1 MEKRI
6 LVKDRYFVPYIPYE
20 RLEKAIDAVAERI
33 NHDFKHFNGTPI
45 ILCVLNGSIL
55 FTGELMKRL
64 TFPCEFSSIR
74 LSSYEGTLST
84 GVTRKVLGLTSS
96 IKGRTVIVVEDIVDT
111 GKTITDLHAL
121 LLDAGAADVKI
132 CTMLLKPDVYKKDL
146 KLDYVAMEIENRF
159 IVGFGL
165 DYDQLGRNYKD
176 IYILDNS
183 VEKTAMKHFLIFG
196 PPGAGKGTQ
205 AAKIIDRFGLR
216 HVSTGDLLRREIA
229 AGTPL
234 GLQAKTLIDKGELV
248 PDSVVEGMIASEL
261 DNNPDAKGF
270 IFDGFP
276 RTTAQAEHLD
286 AMLSAR
292 GEKINAVIS
301 LMIPDETVFERIRHR
316 AEIENRVDDTKP
328 EIIRNRID
336 TYHAKTEPVISF
348 YKGKGVYREIDG
360 LGTIEEVFGKVS
372 ALLDEYLPA

>member
-1 MEKRI
+1 MDKRI

-20 RLEKAIDAVAERI
+20 RLEKAIDDVAERI
-33 NHDFKHFNGTPI
+33 NQDFKHFDGTPI

-64 TFPCEFSSIR
+64 NFPCEFSSIR

-96 IKGRTVIVVEDIVDT
+96 IKGRTVLVVEDIVDT

-132 CTMLLKPDVYKKDL
+132 CTMLLKPEVYKKDL

-176 IYILDNS
+176 IYILDDTKP
-183 VEKTAMKHFLIFG
+183 KTMKHFLIFG

-205 AAKIIDRFGLR
+205 AARLIERFGLR

-229 AGTPL
+229 TGTPL
-234 GLQAKTLIDKGELV
+234 GLKAKTLIDKGELV
-248 PDSVVEGMIASEL
+248 PDEVVEGMIASEL
-261 DNNPDAKGF
+261 DAHTDVKGF

-286 AMLSAR
+286 AMLAER
-292 GEKINAVIS
+292 GKQVDAVLS
-301 LMIPDETVFERIRHR
+301 LMIPDQTVFERIRHR
-316 AEIENRVDDTKP
+316 AEVENRVDDTKP
-328 EIIRNRID
+328 EVIQNRID
-336 TYHAKTEPVISF
+336 TYHAKTEPVIAY

-360 LGTIEEVFGKVS
+360 LGTIDEVFDKICAVME
-372 ALLDEYLPA
+372 EYK

>member
-1 MEKRI
+1 MKDRI

-64 TFPCEFSSIR
+64 DFPCEFSSIR

-165 DYDQLGRNYKD
+165 DYDQLGRNSKD
-176 IYILDNS
+176 IYILDS
-183 VEKTAMKHFLIFG
+183 TKPETMKHYLIFG

-205 AAKIIDRFGLR
+205 AAKLIERFGLR

-229 AGTPL
+229 TGTEL
-234 GLQAKTLIDKGELV
+234 GLKAKTLIDQGLLV
-248 PDSVVEGMIASEL
+248 PDEVVEGMIASEL
-261 DNNPDAKGF
+261 DSHPDVKGF

-286 AMLSAR
+286 ALLADRGRKVDAVLSLA
-292 GEKINAVIS
+292 
-301 LMIPDETVFERIRHR
+301 IPDETVFERIRHR
-316 AEIENRVDDTKP
+316 AQLENRVDDTKA
-328 EIIRNRID
+328 EVIQKRID
-336 TYHAKTEPVISF
+336 TYHAKTEPIIAY
-348 YKGKGVYREIDG
+348 YKEKGLYKEIDG
-360 LGTIEEVFGKVS
+360 LGTIDEVFDK
-372 ALLDEYLPA
+372 LCKLIEE

>member
-1 MEKRI
+1 MKDRI

-33 NHDFKHFNGTPI
+33 NHDFKHFDGTPI

-64 TFPCEFSSIR
+64 DFPCEFSSIR

-165 DYDQLGRNYKD
+165 DYDQLGRNSKD
-176 IYILDNS
+176 IYILDS
-183 VEKTAMKHFLIFG
+183 TKPETMKHYLIFG

-205 AAKIIDRFGLR
+205 AAKLIERFGLR

-229 AGTPL
+229 TGTEL
-234 GLQAKTLIDKGELV
+234 GLKAKTLIDQGLLV
-248 PDSVVEGMIASEL
+248 PDEVVEGMIASEL
-261 DNNPDAKGF
+261 DSHPDVKGF

-286 AMLSAR
+286 ALLADRGRKVDAVLSLA
-292 GEKINAVIS
+292 
-301 LMIPDETVFERIRHR
+301 IPDETVFERIRHR
-316 AEIENRVDDTKP
+316 AQLENRVDDTKA
-328 EIIRNRID
+328 EVIQKRID
-336 TYHAKTEPVISF
+336 TYHAKTEPIISY
-348 YKGKGVYREIDG
+348 YKEKGLYKEIDG
-360 LGTIEEVFGKVS
+360 RGTIAEVFDK
-372 ALLDEYLPA
+372 LCKLIEE

>member
-20 RLEKAIDAVAERI
+20 RLEKAIDDVAERI
-33 NHDFKHFNGTPI
+33 NQDFKHFDGTPI

-64 TFPCEFSSIR
+64 NFPCEFSSIR

-96 IKGRTVIVVEDIVDT
+96 IKGRTVLVVEDIVDT

-132 CTMLLKPDVYKKDL
+132 CTMLLKPEVYKKDL

-176 IYILDNS
+176 IYILDDTKP
-183 VEKTAMKHFLIFG
+183 KTMKHFLIFG

-205 AAKIIDRFGLR
+205 AARLIERFGLR

-229 AGTPL
+229 TGTPL
-234 GLQAKTLIDKGELV
+234 GLKAKTLIDKGELV
-248 PDSVVEGMIASEL
+248 PDEVVEGMIASEL
-261 DNNPDAKGF
+261 DAHTDVKGF

-286 AMLSAR
+286 AMLAER
-292 GEKINAVIS
+292 GKQVDAVLS
-301 LMIPDETVFERIRHR
+301 LMIPDQTVFERIRHR
-316 AEIENRVDDTKP
+316 AEVENRVDDTKP
-328 EIIRNRID
+328 EVIQNRID
-336 TYHAKTEPVISF
+336 TYHAKTEPVIAY

-360 LGTIEEVFGKVS
+360 LGTIDEVFDKICAVME
-372 ALLDEYLPA
+372 EYK

>member
-1 MEKRI
+1 MEGRI

-33 NHDFKHFNGTPI
+33 NHDFKNFDGTPI

-64 TFPCEFSSIR
+64 NFPCEFTSVR

-132 CTMLLKPDVYKKDL
+132 CTMLLKPEVYKKDL

-165 DYDQLGRNYKD
+165 DYDQLGRNSKD
-176 IYILDNS
+176 IYILDNKTE
-183 VEKTAMKHFLIFG
+183 EKTAMKHFLIFG

-205 AAKIIDRFGLR
+205 AAKLIERFGLR

-229 AGTPL
+229 AGTAL
-234 GLQAKTLIDKGELV
+234 GLQAKSLIDKGELV
-248 PDSVVEGMIASEL
+248 PDKVVEGMIASEL
-261 DNNPDAKGF
+261 DQHPDVKGF

-286 AMLSAR
+286 AMLAAR
-292 GEKINAVIS
+292 GQQVDAVLS

-328 EIIRNRID
+328 EIIRNRIA
-336 TYHAKTEPVISF
+336 TYHGKTEPVISY

-360 LGTIEEVFGKVS
+360 LGSIDEVFDRVS
-372 ALLDEYLPA
+372 AVMEEYL

>member
-20 RLEKAIDAVAERI
+20 RLEKAIDDVAERI
-33 NHDFKHFNGTPI
+33 NQDFKHFDGTPI

-64 TFPCEFSSIR
+64 NFPCEFSSIR

-96 IKGRTVIVVEDIVDT
+96 IKGRTVLVVEDIVDT

-132 CTMLLKPDVYKKDL
+132 CTMLLKPEVYKKDL

-176 IYILDNS
+176 IYILDDTKP
-183 VEKTAMKHFLIFG
+183 KTMKHFLIFG

-205 AAKIIDRFGLR
+205 AARLIERFGLR

-229 AGTPL
+229 TGTPL
-234 GLQAKTLIDKGELV
+234 GLKAKTLIDKGELV
-248 PDSVVEGMIASEL
+248 PDEVVEGMIASEL
-261 DNNPDAKGF
+261 DAHTDVKGF

-286 AMLSAR
+286 AMLAER
-292 GEKINAVIS
+292 GKQVDAVLS
-301 LMIPDETVFERIRHR
+301 LMIPDQTVFERIRHR

-328 EIIRNRID
+328 EVIQNRID
-336 TYHAKTEPVISF
+336 TYHAKTEPVIAY

-360 LGTIEEVFGKVS
+360 LGTIDEVFDKICAVME
-372 ALLDEYLPA
+372 EYK

>member
-1 MEKRI
+1 MEGRI

-33 NHDFKHFNGTPI
+33 NHDFKNFDGTPI

-64 TFPCEFSSIR
+64 NFPCEFTSVR

-132 CTMLLKPDVYKKDL
+132 CTMLLKPEVYKKDL

-165 DYDQLGRNYKD
+165 DYDQLGRNSKD
-176 IYILDNS
+176 IYILDNKTE
-183 VEKTAMKHFLIFG
+183 EKTAMKHFLIFG

-205 AAKIIDRFGLR
+205 AAKLIDRFGLR

-229 AGTPL
+229 AGTAL
-234 GLQAKTLIDKGELV
+234 GLQAKSLIDKGELV
-248 PDSVVEGMIASEL
+248 PDKVVEGMIASEL
-261 DNNPDAKGF
+261 DQHPDVKGF

-286 AMLSAR
+286 AMLAAR
-292 GEKINAVIS
+292 GQQVDAVLS

-328 EIIRNRID
+328 EIIRNRIA
-336 TYHAKTEPVISF
+336 TYHGKTEPVISY

-360 LGTIEEVFGKVS
+360 LGSIDEVFDRVS
-372 ALLDEYLPA
+372 AVMEEYL

>member
-1 MEKRI
+1 MDKRI

-20 RLEKAIDAVAERI
+20 RLKKAIDDVAERI
-33 NHDFKHFNGTPI
+33 NQDFKHFDGTPI

-64 TFPCEFSSIR
+64 NFPCEFSSIR

-96 IKGRTVIVVEDIVDT
+96 IKGRTVLVVEDIVDT

-132 CTMLLKPDVYKKDL
+132 CTMLLKPEVYKKDL

-176 IYILDNS
+176 IYILDDTKP
-183 VEKTAMKHFLIFG
+183 KTMKHFLIFG

-205 AAKIIDRFGLR
+205 AARLIERFGLR

-229 AGTPL
+229 TGTPL
-234 GLQAKTLIDKGELV
+234 GLKAKTLIDKGELV
-248 PDSVVEGMIASEL
+248 PDEVVEGMIASEL
-261 DNNPDAKGF
+261 DAHTDVKGF

-286 AMLSAR
+286 AMLAER
-292 GEKINAVIS
+292 GKQVDAVLS
-301 LMIPDETVFERIRHR
+301 LMIPDQTVFERIRHR
-316 AEIENRVDDTKP
+316 AEVENRVDDTKP
-328 EIIRNRID
+328 EVIQNRID
-336 TYHAKTEPVISF
+336 TYHAKTEPVIAY

-360 LGTIEEVFGKVS
+360 LGTIDEVFDKICAVME
-372 ALLDEYLPA
+372 EYK

>member
-20 RLEKAIDAVAERI
+20 RLEKAIDDVAERI
-33 NHDFKHFNGTPI
+33 NKDFKHFDGTPI

-64 TFPCEFSSIR
+64 NFPCEFSSIR

-96 IKGRTVIVVEDIVDT
+96 IKGRTVLVVEDIVDT

-132 CTMLLKPDVYKKDL
+132 CTMLLKPEVYKKDL

-176 IYILDNS
+176 IYILDDTKP
-183 VEKTAMKHFLIFG
+183 KTMKHFLIFG

-205 AAKIIDRFGLR
+205 AARLIERFGLR

-229 AGTPL
+229 TGTPL
-234 GLQAKTLIDKGELV
+234 GLKAKTLIDKGELV
-248 PDSVVEGMIASEL
+248 PDEVVEGMIASEL
-261 DNNPDAKGF
+261 DAHTDVKGF

-286 AMLSAR
+286 AMLAER
-292 GEKINAVIS
+292 GKQVDAVLS
-301 LMIPDETVFERIRHR
+301 LMIPDQTVFERIRHR
-316 AEIENRVDDTKP
+316 AEVENRVDDTKP
-328 EIIRNRID
+328 EVIQNRID
-336 TYHAKTEPVISF
+336 TYHAKTEPVIAY

-360 LGTIEEVFGKVS
+360 LGTIDEVFDKICAVME
-372 ALLDEYLPA
+372 EYK

>member
-1 MEKRI
+1 MDKRI

-20 RLEKAIDAVAERI
+20 RLEKAIDDVAERI
-33 NHDFKHFNGTPI
+33 NQDFKHFDGTPI

-64 TFPCEFSSIR
+64 NFPCEFSSIR

-96 IKGRTVIVVEDIVDT
+96 IKGRTVLVVEDIVDT

-132 CTMLLKPDVYKKDL
+132 CTMLLKPEVYKKDL

-176 IYILDNS
+176 IYILDDTKP
-183 VEKTAMKHFLIFG
+183 KTMKHFLIFG

-205 AAKIIDRFGLR
+205 AARLIERFGLR

-229 AGTPL
+229 TGTPL
-234 GLQAKTLIDKGELV
+234 GLKAKTLIDKGELV
-248 PDSVVEGMIASEL
+248 PDEVVEGMIASEL
-261 DNNPDAKGF
+261 DAHTDVKGF

-286 AMLSAR
+286 AMLAER
-292 GEKINAVIS
+292 GKQVDAVLS
-301 LMIPDETVFERIRHR
+301 LMIPDQTVFERIRHR

-328 EIIRNRID
+328 EVIQNRID
-336 TYHAKTEPVISF
+336 TYHAKTEPVIAY

-360 LGTIEEVFGKVS
+360 LGTIDEVFDKICDVME
-372 ALLDEYLPA
+372 EYK

>member
-20 RLEKAIDAVAERI
+20 RLEKAIDDVAERI
-33 NHDFKHFNGTPI
+33 NQDFKHFDGTPI

-64 TFPCEFSSIR
+64 NFPCEFSSIR

-96 IKGRTVIVVEDIVDT
+96 IKGRTVLVVEDIVDT

-132 CTMLLKPDVYKKDL
+132 CTMLLKPEVYKKDL

-176 IYILDNS
+176 IYILDDTKP
-183 VEKTAMKHFLIFG
+183 KTMKHFLIFG

-205 AAKIIDRFGLR
+205 AARLIERFGLR

-229 AGTPL
+229 TGTPL
-234 GLQAKTLIDKGELV
+234 GLKAKTLIDKGELV
-248 PDSVVEGMIASEL
+248 PDEVVEGMIASEL
-261 DNNPDAKGF
+261 DAHTDVKGF

-286 AMLSAR
+286 AMLAER
-292 GEKINAVIS
+292 GKQVDAVLS
-301 LMIPDETVFERIRHR
+301 LMIPDQTVFERIRHR
-316 AEIENRVDDTKP
+316 AEVENRVDDTKP
-328 EIIRNRID
+328 EVIQNRID
-336 TYHAKTEPVISF
+336 TYHAKTEPVISY

-360 LGTIEEVFGKVS
+360 LGTIDEVFDKICAVME
-372 ALLDEYLPA
+372 EYK

>member
-1 MEKRI
+1 MENRI

-20 RLEKAIDAVAERI
+20 RLEQAIDAVAERI
-33 NHDFKHFNGTPI
+33 NHDFKDFNGTPI

-55 FTGELMKRL
+55 FTAELMKRL
-64 TFPCEFSSIR
+64 NFPCEFSSVR

-111 GKTITDLHAL
+111 GKTITDLYAL

-132 CTMLLKPDVYKKDL
+132 CTMLLKPEVYKKDL

-176 IYILDNS
+176 IYILDTNPP
-183 VEKTAMKHFLIFG
+183 KTMRKHFLIFG

-205 AAKIIDRFGLR
+205 AARLIDRFGLR

-229 AGTPL
+229 TGTEL
-234 GLQAKTLIDKGELV
+234 GLKAKTLIDQGLLV
-248 PDSVVEGMIASEL
+248 PDEVVEGMIASEL
-261 DNNPDAKGF
+261 DANPDVKGF

-276 RTTAQAEHLD
+276 RTTAQAQHLD
-286 AMLSAR
+286 EILSAR
-292 GEKINAVIS
+292 DGKVDAVIS

-316 AEIENRVDDTKP
+316 AEVESRVDDTKP
-328 EIIRNRID
+328 EIIRNRIN
-336 TYHAKTEPVISF
+336 TYHAKTEPVISY
-348 YKGKGVYREIDG
+348 YKGKGCYREIDG
-360 LGTIEEVFGKVS
+360 LGTIDEVFDKICAVMK
-372 ALLDEYLPA
+372 DYE

>member
-1 MEKRI
+1 MENRI

-20 RLEKAIDAVAERI
+20 RLEQAIDAVAERI
-33 NHDFKHFNGTPI
+33 NHDFKDFDGTPI
-45 ILCVLNGSIL
+45 VLCVLNGSIL
-55 FTGELMKRL
+55 FTAELMKRL
-64 TFPCEFSSIR
+64 NFPCEFSSVR

-111 GKTITDLHAL
+111 GKTITDLYAL

-132 CTMLLKPDVYKKDL
+132 CTMLLKPEVYKKDL

-176 IYILDNS
+176 IYILDTNPP
-183 VEKTAMKHFLIFG
+183 KTMRKHFLIFG

-205 AAKIIDRFGLR
+205 AARLIDRFGLR

-229 AGTPL
+229 TGTEL
-234 GLQAKTLIDKGELV
+234 GLKAKTLIDQGLLV
-248 PDSVVEGMIASEL
+248 PDEVVEGMIASEL
-261 DNNPDAKGF
+261 DANPDVKGF

-276 RTTAQAEHLD
+276 RTTAQAQHLD
-286 AMLSAR
+286 EILSAR
-292 GEKINAVIS
+292 DGKVDAVIS

-316 AEIENRVDDTKP
+316 AEVESRVDDTKP
-328 EIIRNRID
+328 EIIRNRIN
-336 TYHAKTEPVISF
+336 TYHAKTEPVISY
-348 YKGKGVYREIDG
+348 YKGKGCYREIDG
-360 LGTIEEVFGKVS
+360 LGTIDEVFDKICAVMK
-372 ALLDEYLPA
+372 DYE

>member
-1 MEKRI
+1 MERI
-6 LVKDRYFVPYIPYE
+6 HLKDKYFVPYIPYE
-20 RLEKAIDAVAERI
+20 KLEQAIDRVAEQI
-33 NHDFKHFNGTPI
+33 NRDFQDCEEPPI
-45 ILCVLNGSIL
+45 LLCVLNGSIL

-64 TFPCEFSSIR
+64 TFPLELSSIR
-74 LSSYEGTLST
+74 LASYEGTLST
-84 GVTRKVLGLTSS
+84 GVTRKILGLTTA
-96 IKGRTVIVVEDIVDT
+96 IKGRKVIVVEDIVDT
-111 GKTITDLHAL
+111 GKTITDLHAIL
-121 LLDAGAADVKI
+121 LEAGAAEVKI
-132 CTMLLKPDVYKKDL
+132 CTMLLKPEVYKKDL

-176 IYILDNS
+176 IYILDKGTDKK
-183 VEKTAMKHFLIFG
+183 EPMKHYLIFG

-205 AAKIIDRFGLR
+205 AAKLIDRFGLR

-234 GLQAKTLIDKGELV
+234 GLQAKSLIDKGELV
-248 PDSVVEGMIASEL
+248 PDEVVEGMIASEL
-261 DNNPDAKGF
+261 AAHPDVKGF

-286 AMLSAR
+286 ALLASR
-292 GEKINAVIS
+292 GEKIDTVIS
-301 LMIPDETVFERIRHR
+301 LMIPDDTVYERIRHR
-316 AEIENRVDDTKP
+316 AEVENRVDDTKP

-336 TYHAKTEPVISF
+336 TYHAKTEPVIAY

-360 LGTIEEVFGKVS
+360 LGSIDEVFGKIC
-372 ALLDEYLPA
+372 ALM

>member
-1 MEKRI
+1 MKDRI

-45 ILCVLNGSIL
+45 VLCVLNGSIL

-64 TFPCEFSSIR
+64 NFPCEFSSIR

-121 LLDAGAADVKI
+121 LLDAGAANVKI
-132 CTMLLKPDVYKKDL
+132 CTMLLKPEVYKKDL

-165 DYDQLGRNYKD
+165 DYDQLGRNSKD
-176 IYILDNS
+176 IYILDS
-183 VEKTAMKHFLIFG
+183 TKPETMKHYLIFG

-205 AAKIIDRFGLR
+205 AAKLIERYGLR

-229 AGTPL
+229 TGTEL
-234 GLQAKTLIDKGELV
+234 GLKAKTLIDQGLLV
-248 PDSVVEGMIASEL
+248 PDEVVEGMIASEL
-261 DNNPDAKGF
+261 DSHPDVKGF

-286 AMLSAR
+286 ALLADRGRKVDAVLSLA
-292 GEKINAVIS
+292 
-301 LMIPDETVFERIRHR
+301 IPDETVFERIRHR
-316 AEIENRVDDTKP
+316 AQLENRVDDMKA
-328 EIIRNRID
+328 EVIQKRID
-336 TYHAKTEPVISF
+336 TYHAKTEPLIAY
-348 YKGKGVYREIDG
+348 YKDKGIYKEIDG
-360 LGTIEEVFGKVS
+360 LGTIDEVFDK
-372 ALLDEYLPA
+372 LCQLIEE

>member
-1 MEKRI
+1 MDRI
-6 LVKDRYFVPYIPYE
+6 LLKDKHFVPYIQYE
-20 RLEKAIDAVAERI
+20 KLEKAIDAVAERI
-33 NHDFKHFNGTPI
+33 NHDFKDFDGVPI

-64 TFPCEFSSIR
+64 DFPCEFSSVR

-111 GKTITDLHAL
+111 GKTITDLYAL
-121 LLDAGAADVKI
+121 LREAGAADVKI

-176 IYILDNS
+176 IYILDD
-183 VEKTAMKHFLIFG
+183 EKKEPNMTKHYLIFG

-205 AAKIIDRFGLR
+205 AALLVDRFGLR

-229 AGTPL
+229 AGTQL
-234 GLQAKTLIDKGELV
+234 GLKAKTLIDKGELV
-248 PDSVVEGMIASEL
+248 PDEVVEGMIASEL
-261 DNNPDAKGF
+261 ESHPDVKGF

-286 AMLSAR
+286 ALLAAR
-292 GEKINAVIS
+292 GAKIDAVLS
-301 LMIPDETVFERIRHR
+301 LAIPDETVYERIKHR
-316 AEIENRVDDTKP
+316 AEVENRVDDTKP

-336 TYHAKTEPVISF
+336 TYHAKTEPVIAY
-348 YKGKGVYREIDG
+348 YKGKGVYKEIDG
-360 LGTIEEVFGKVS
+360 LGTIDEVFAKLC
-372 ALLDEYLPA
+372 ALM

>member
-20 RLEKAIDAVAERI
+20 RLEKAIDGVAERI
-33 NHDFKHFNGTPI
+33 NQDFKHFNGTPI

-64 TFPCEFSSIR
+64 NFPCEFSSIR

-132 CTMLLKPDVYKKDL
+132 CTMLLKPEVYKKDL

-176 IYILDNS
+176 IYILDDT
-183 VEKTAMKHFLIFG
+183 KPQTMKHFLIFG

-205 AAKIIDRFGLR
+205 AALLIDRFGLR

-234 GLQAKTLIDKGELV
+234 GLKAKTLIDKGELV
-248 PDSVVEGMIASEL
+248 PDEVVEGMIASEL
-261 DNNPDAKGF
+261 DAHTDVKGF

-286 AMLSAR
+286 AMLAER
-292 GEKINAVIS
+292 GKQVDAVLS
-301 LMIPDETVFERIRHR
+301 LMIPDQTVFERIRHR
-316 AEIENRVDDTKP
+316 AEVENRVDDTKP
-328 EIIRNRID
+328 EVIQNRID
-336 TYHAKTEPVISF
+336 TYHAKTEPVISY

-360 LGTIEEVFGKVS
+360 LGTIDEVFDKICAVME
-372 ALLDEYLPA
+372 EYK

>member
-1 MEKRI
+1 MNKI
-6 LVKDRYFVPYIPYE
+6 HLKDKDFVPYISYE
-20 RLEKAIDAVAERI
+20 QLEKAIDAVAERI
-33 NHDFKHFNGTPI
+33 NHDFKDFDGIPI
-45 ILCVLNGSIL
+45 VLCVLNGSIL

-64 TFPCEFSSIR
+64 DFPCEFSSVR

-84 GVTRKVLGLTSS
+84 GITRKVLGLTSS

-111 GKTITDLHAL
+111 GKTITDLYAL
-121 LLDAGAADVKI
+121 LRDAGAANVKI
-132 CTMLLKPDVYKKDL
+132 CTMLLKPEVYKKDL

-176 IYILDNS
+176 IYILDTDKKPA
-183 VEKTAMKHFLIFG
+183 KTMKHYLIFG

-205 AAKIIDRFGLR
+205 AARLVERYGLR

-234 GLQAKTLIDKGELV
+234 GLQAKSLIDNGELV

-261 DNNPDAKGF
+261 DTHPDVKGF

-286 AMLSAR
+286 AMLAAR
-292 GEKINAVIS
+292 GQKIDTVLS
-301 LMIPDETVFERIRHR
+301 LAIPDETVFERIRHR
-316 AEIENRVDDTKP
+316 AEVENRVDDTKP

-336 TYHAKTEPVISF
+336 TYHAKTEPVISY
-348 YKGKGVYREIDG
+348 YKGRGVYKEVDG
-360 LGTIEEVFGKVS
+360 LGTIDEVFDKLC
-372 ALLDEYLPA
+372 ALM

>member
-1 MEKRI
+1 MNRI
-6 LVKDRYFVPYIPYE
+6 LLKDKYFVPYIPYSRIE
-20 RLEKAIDAVAERI
+20 QAIDEVADRI
-33 NHDFKHFNGTPI
+33 NRDFRNFDGVPI
-45 ILCVLNGSIL
+45 VLCVLNGSIL
-55 FTGELMKRL
+55 FTGELMKRFDF
-64 TFPCEFSSIR
+64 TCELSSVR
-74 LSSYEGTLST
+74 LASYEGTLST
-84 GVTRKVLGLTSS
+84 GVTRKILGLTTA

-111 GKTITDLHAL
+111 GKTITDLCDIL
-121 LLDAGAADVKI
+121 REAGAADVKI
-132 CTMLLKPDVYKKDL
+132 CTLLLKPEVYRKEL
-146 KLDYVAMEIENRF
+146 KIDYVALEIENRF

-176 IYILDNS
+176 IYILEKEA
-183 VEKTAMKHFLIFG
+183 EKTAMKHFLIFG

-205 AAKIIDRFGLR
+205 AARLIERYGLR

-234 GLQAKTLIDKGELV
+234 GLQAKSLIDKGELV
-248 PDSVVEGMIASEL
+248 PDEVVEGMIAAEL
-261 DNNPDAKGF
+261 ENNPGVKGF

-286 AMLSAR
+286 AMLAAR
-292 GEKINAVIS
+292 GERIDAVLS

-328 EIIRNRID
+328 EIIRNRIS
-336 TYHAKTEPVISF
+336 TYHAKTEPVIAH

-360 LGTIEEVFGKVS
+360 LGTIDEVFGNVCRMM
-372 ALLDEYLPA
+372 DEYL

>member
-1 MEKRI
+1 MDRI
-6 LVKDRYFVPYIPYE
+6 LLKDKYFVPYIPYE
-20 RLEKAIDAVAERI
+20 RIEKAIDDVAERI
-33 NHDFKHFNGTPI
+33 NRDFKDFDGIPI
-45 ILCVLNGSIL
+45 VLCVLNGSIV

-64 TFPCEFSSIR
+64 DFPCELSSVR

-84 GVTRKVLGLTSS
+84 GVTRKILGLTTA

-111 GKTITDLHAL
+111 GKTITDLYDIL
-121 LLDAGAADVKI
+121 LEAGAADVKI
-132 CTMLLKPDVYKKDL
+132 CTLLLKPEVYKKDL

-176 IYILDNS
+176 IYILDPGVS
-183 VEKTAMKHFLIFG
+183 KTARKHFLIFG

-205 AAKIIDRFGLR
+205 AARMIERFGLR

-234 GLQAKTLIDKGELV
+234 GLQARKLIDQGLLV
-248 PDSVVEGMIASEL
+248 PDEVVEGMIASEL
-261 DNNPDAKGF
+261 DAHPDVKGF

-286 AMLSAR
+286 EILAAR
-292 GEKINAVIS
+292 GGKVDAVVS
-301 LMIPDETVFERIRHR
+301 LMIPDDTVFERIRHR
-316 AEIENRVDDTKP
+316 AEVENRVDDTKP

-348 YKGKGVYREIDG
+348 YKGKGCYREIDG
-360 LGTIEEVFGKVS
+360 LGTIEEVFDKICGVMK
-372 ALLDEYLPA
+372 DYE

>member
-1 MEKRI
+1 MEGRI

-33 NHDFKHFNGTPI
+33 NQDFKHFDGTPI

-64 TFPCEFSSIR
+64 NFPCEFSSIR

-96 IKGRTVIVVEDIVDT
+96 IKGRTVLVVEDIVDT

-132 CTMLLKPDVYKKDL
+132 CTMLLKPEVYKKDL

-176 IYILDNS
+176 IYILDDTKP
-183 VEKTAMKHFLIFG
+183 KTMKHFLIFG

-205 AAKIIDRFGLR
+205 AARLIEHFGLR

-229 AGTPL
+229 TGTPL
-234 GLQAKTLIDKGELV
+234 GLKAKTLIDKGELV
-248 PDSVVEGMIASEL
+248 PDEVVEGMIASEL
-261 DNNPDAKGF
+261 DAHTDVKGF

-286 AMLSAR
+286 AMLAER
-292 GEKINAVIS
+292 GKQVDAVLS
-301 LMIPDETVFERIRHR
+301 LMIPDQTVFERIRHR
-316 AEIENRVDDTKP
+316 AEVENRVDDTKP
-328 EIIRNRID
+328 EVIQNRID
-336 TYHAKTEPVISF
+336 TYHAKTEPVIAY

-360 LGTIEEVFGKVS
+360 LGTIDEVFDKICAVME
-372 ALLDEYLPA
+372 EYK

>member
-1 MEKRI
+1 MERI
-6 LVKDRYFVPYIPYE
+6 LLKDKYFVPYIRYE

-33 NHDFKHFNGTPI
+33 NHDFKDFNGVPI
-45 ILCVLNGSIL
+45 VLCVLNGSIL

-64 TFPCEFSSIR
+64 NFPCEFSSVR

-84 GVTRKVLGLTSS
+84 GITRKVLGLTSS
-96 IKGRTVIVVEDIVDT
+96 IKGRTIIVVEDIVDT
-111 GKTITDLHAL
+111 GKTITDLYAL
-121 LLDAGAADVKI
+121 LREAGAEDVKI
-132 CTMLLKPDVYKKDL
+132 CTMLLKPEVYKKDL

-176 IYILDNS
+176 IYILDK
-183 VEKTAMKHFLIFG
+183 EAPMKHYLIFG

-205 AAKIIDRFGLR
+205 AALLVDRFGLR

-229 AGTPL
+229 AGTAL

-261 DNNPDAKGF
+261 ETHPDAKGF

-286 AMLSAR
+286 ALLAAR
-292 GEKINAVIS
+292 GEKIDAVLS
-301 LMIPDETVFERIRHR
+301 LAIPDETVFERIRHR
-316 AEIENRVDDTKP
+316 AEVENRVDDTKP

-336 TYHAKTEPVISF
+336 TYHAKTEPVIAY
-348 YKGKGVYREIDG
+348 YKGKGVYKEING
-360 LGTIEEVFGKVS
+360 LGTIDEVFAK
-372 ALLDEYLPA
+372 LCELM

>member
-1 MEKRI
+1 MKDRI

-33 NHDFKHFNGTPI
+33 NHDFKHFDGTPI

-64 TFPCEFSSIR
+64 DFPCEFSSIR

-165 DYDQLGRNYKD
+165 DYDQLGRNSKD
-176 IYILDNS
+176 IYILDS
-183 VEKTAMKHFLIFG
+183 TKPETMKHYLIFG

-205 AAKIIDRFGLR
+205 AAKLIERFGLR

-229 AGTPL
+229 TGTEL
-234 GLQAKTLIDKGELV
+234 GLKAKTLIDQGLLV
-248 PDSVVEGMIASEL
+248 PDEVVEGMIASEL
-261 DNNPDAKGF
+261 DSHPDVKGF

-286 AMLSAR
+286 ALLADRGRKVDAVLSLA
-292 GEKINAVIS
+292 
-301 LMIPDETVFERIRHR
+301 IPDETVFERIRHR
-316 AEIENRVDDTKP
+316 AQLENRVDDTKA
-328 EIIRNRID
+328 EVIQKRID
-336 TYHAKTEPVISF
+336 TYHAKTEPIISY
-348 YKGKGVYREIDG
+348 YKEKGLYKEIDG
-360 LGTIEEVFGKVS
+360 LGTIDEVFDK
-372 ALLDEYLPA
+372 LCKLIEE

>member
-1 MEKRI
+1 MEGRI

-33 NHDFKHFNGTPI
+33 NHDFKNFDGTPI

-64 TFPCEFSSIR
+64 NFPCEFTSVR

-132 CTMLLKPDVYKKDL
+132 CTMLLKPEVYKKDL
-146 KLDYVAMEIENRF
+146 QLDYVAMEIENRF

-165 DYDQLGRNYKD
+165 DYDQLGRNSKD
-176 IYILDNS
+176 IYILES
-183 VEKTAMKHFLIFG
+183 KTEEKTAMKHFLIFG

-205 AAKIIDRFGLR
+205 AAKLIDRFGLR

-229 AGTPL
+229 AGTAL
-234 GLQAKTLIDKGELV
+234 GLQAKSLIDKGELV
-248 PDSVVEGMIASEL
+248 PDKVVEGMIASEL
-261 DNNPDAKGF
+261 DQHPDVKGF

-286 AMLSAR
+286 AMLAAR
-292 GEKINAVIS
+292 GQQVDAVLS

-328 EIIRNRID
+328 EIIRNRIA
-336 TYHAKTEPVISF
+336 TYHGKTEPVISY

-360 LGTIEEVFGKVS
+360 LGSIDEVFDRVS
-372 ALLDEYLPA
+372 AVMEEYL